1 MRHFHIRALIALAFF
16 ASAAFAQ
23 TRASRLEGTVQD
35 QSGAVVPGAKVTAI
49 NAKTQSRGDATT
61 GPQGEFTIPTLQPG
75 TYTIS
80 VEASGFRKT
89 VINDLELNVG
99 ETQSQIVKMEVGQ
112 TSESVM
118 VEANAASV
126 QTTDSDISN
135 AITMRNIDT
144 LPQLNRSPIT
154 LAIFQAG
161 VQIDVRAGQD
171 ASFSHVNGLRQGS
184 NNSTLDGID
193 VNDSLVPRL
202 GLSLTSNNSD
212 SVEEFRVVTEGGKA
226 EFGRSAGAQVQLI
239 TRSGTNEYHWSAY
252 DYLRNTALNANDF
265 FNNQSGSAVPKLIRN
280 IYGASFGGPI
290 IHNKT
295 FIFGNFQGTRTKQ
308 ETVRNRTIPTALARA
323 GIFQYKDA
331 GGAVRQYD
339 FGKADPRGIGP
350 DPGVAK
356 ILAQYPLP
364 NNNDLGDGLNTAGY
378 RFNNPTP
385 SLEDQFTIKGDH
397 HLTNNHV
404 LFLRWS
410 WQRNSSTDGL
420 NNADATFPGQIQGT
434 QGGKR
439 WGFSTGSD
447 WTLSP
452 TLVNEF
458 RIGHQSATVD
468 FLRPNR
474 PAGTAFINSSGWTD
488 LQYSAFTQGRNSPV
502 NDMTENL
509 TKVWGKHTLKGGLNL
524 RFTKQYGYNFAGIY
538 PNVTTTTGNGNSV
551 PLTIGPSGLSST
563 DRTKFENLYNDV
575 LGRVD
580 QVVQTFYS
588 DLQTF
593 QPAGSPRIRNFNLFE
608 TGAFFQDDF
617 RVSRRLTLNL
627 GVRLDYYGLPTEE
640 NNLQGLVDKRA
651 QINGVN
657 QLTDISISKGNKWFS
672 PSKKNFAPRFGFAYD
687 VFGDGKMAIRG
698 NYGIFYDRSVGALV
712 NTVDGNTPGFSQSV
726 PVYPN
731 LNGTDVRFSDKYA
744 GPAAPPAPVLQ
755 LPLTRSTSLVLV
767 DPNLKSG
774 YVQSY
779 SLNVQ
784 RQLDSKSVLQVGYVG
799 NRGEKLFM
807 DVDVNQPR
815 INGDFLNAFKEL
827 QAFVIGG
834 AAPSAGNTL
843 VKIFGTP
850 AAAVSAL
857 NSTNLRNGNVGA
869 VANTLDRNQYTKYA
883 AAGVS
888 QTYLRNFPQFNQVV
902 LGTNNGRSYFD
913 SLQVTLRRTAG
924 ALQLQANYTWSK
936 SMDNIS
942 TEGNGFN
949 TPIDS
954 YNLGLNR
961 ARADFDRP
969 HSFNLTSIYTLPIG
983 RGKMLGG
990 QMPVIFDKLLG
1001 GWSLG
1006 NLMILQNGQPFSVS
1020 SQRSTVAISG
1030 VGNSYAQYSGTDR
1043 TIGGVTRQGN
1053 GVYFFSPSEVAL
1065 FGFPS
1070 AGEYGNSGRNVF
1082 RNPNFFEIDSSLVKK
1097 FVITE
1102 RHTVSFRAEAYNL
1115 TNHPNFGL
1123 AAANLNINTPATFGK
1138 FSSTLGTQVG
1148 GSSARTLQMVLRY
1161 DF

>member
-474 PAGTAFINSSGWTD
+474 PAGTAFLSNSWTD

-524 RFTKQYGYNFAGIY
+524 RFTKQYGYNFGGIY
-538 PNVTTTTGNGNSV
+538 PNVTTSTGNGNSV
-551 PLTIGPSGLSST
+551 PLTIGPAGLSST

-627 GVRLDYYGLPTEE
+627 GVRWDYYGLPTEE
-640 NNLQGLVDKRA
+640 NNLQGVVDKRA

-657 QLTDISISKGNKWFS
+657 QLTDITIAKGNNWFS